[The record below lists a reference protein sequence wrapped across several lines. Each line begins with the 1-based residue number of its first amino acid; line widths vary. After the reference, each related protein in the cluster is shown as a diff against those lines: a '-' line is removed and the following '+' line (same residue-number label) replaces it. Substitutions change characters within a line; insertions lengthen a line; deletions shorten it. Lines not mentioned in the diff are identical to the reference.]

1 MPYRTILADPPWPQ
15 GLSGTYKR
23 KEHGHRHR
31 LDYPTMSVGDIAA
44 LPVGLLALPGCH
56 LWLWTTNQ
64 FLEAGFKV
72 MRAWG
77 FTYLAPIHWIKPSG
91 ACPEQR
97 DRIGNWF
104 VHRTQTLLFG
114 YRQKCVF
121 QGLRYHPNV
130 IEALPGRH
138 SQKPDPIYDLIE
150 DVSEPRRLELFA
162 REGRPGWDLWG
173 NEVESSSIPAD
184 ILGPAVAIDDNRS
197 DSNLSNREGLEPA
210 ADIVAGRQGSN
221 IPRSSA

>member
-91 ACPEQR
+91 M
-97 DRIGNWF
+97 GNWF

-114 YRQKCVF
+114 YRDKCIF
-121 QGLRYHPNV
+121 QGLRYHPN
-130 IEALPGRH
+130 IIKANPGRH
-138 SQKPDPIYDLIE
+138 SEKPPEIYDLIE
-150 DVSEPRRLELFA
+150 VGAIPPVVARSEPHRLELFA

-173 NEVESSSIPAD
+173 NEVESSTIPSD
-184 ILGPAVAIDDNRS
+184 ILGPAADVDDC
-197 DSNLSNREGLEPA
+197 
-210 ADIVAGRQGSN
+210 RQGSKPVGAT
-221 IPRSSA
+221 PRGCPQEEP

>member
-15 GLSGTYKR
+15 RLSGKYDTSKQQR
-23 KEHGHRHR
+23 ADQ
-31 LDYPTMSVGDIAA
+31 LPYPTMSVDEIAA

-56 LWLWTTNQ
+56 LWLWTTNA
-64 FLEAGFKV
+64 FLEAGFQV

-77 FTYLAPIHWIKPSG
+77 FTYLAPVHWIKPSG
-91 ACPEQR
+91 
-97 DRIGNWF
+97 IGNWF

-130 IEALPGRH
+130 IEANPGRH
-138 SQKPDPIYDLIE
+138 SQKPPESYDLIE

-162 REGRPGWDLWG
+162 RASRPGWDLWG
-173 NEVESSSIPAD
+173 NEVQSSSIPAD
-184 ILGPAVAIDDNRS
+184 ILGPAAVDAGARTDPK
-197 DSNLSNREGLEPA
+197 EPA
-210 ADIVAGRQGSN
+210 PSRAKEPN
-221 IPRSSA
+221 P